1 MIYVKDRE
9 PYIIFKGKPF
19 YPYDGL
25 YIGTSERFFRGGL
38 RCVSRCIKANSHDA
52 AVVVLEDE

>member
-1 MIYVKDRE
+1 MIHVRDGE
-9 PYIIFKGKPF
+9 PYIIFKGKPL

-25 YIGTSERFFRGGL
+25 YIGTSERFFRGG
-38 RCVSRCIKANSHDA
+38 VKGISRCIKASLNDA

>member
-1 MIYVKDRE
+1 MIYVRDGE

-25 YIGTSERFFRGGL
+25 YIGTSDNFSE
-38 RCVSRCIKANSHDA
+38 
-52 AVVVLEDE
+52 EDLDV

>member
-1 MIYVKDRE
+1 MIHVRDGE
-9 PYIIFKGKPF
+9 PYIIFKGKPL

-25 YIGTSERFFRGGL
+25 YIGTSQRFFRGG
-38 RCVSRCIKANSHDA
+38 VKGISRCIKASLNDA

>member
-1 MIYVKDRE
+1 MIYIKDGE
-9 PYIIFKGKPF
+9 PCIIFKGKPL

-25 YIGTSERFFRGGL
+25 YIGTSQRFFRGGV
-38 RCVSRCIKANSHDA
+38 RGISRCIKASLHDA

>member
-38 RCVSRCIKANSHDA
+38 RDISRFIKACSHDA

>member
-9 PYIIFKGKPF
+9 PYIIFKGKPL

-25 YIGTSERFFRGGL
+25 YIGTTDEFFRGGL
-38 RCVSRCIKANSHDA
+38 RGVSRCIKANSHDA

>member
-1 MIYVKDRE
+1 MIYVKDGE
-9 PYIIFKGKPF
+9 PYIIFKNKPL

-25 YIGTSERFFRGGL
+25 HIGTSDRFFQGGL
-38 RCVSRCIKANSHDA
+38 RGASRCIKANLHDA

>member
-9 PYIIFKGKPF
+9 PYFIFKGKMF

-38 RCVSRCIKANSHDA
+38 RGVSRYIKASSHDA

>member
-1 MIYVKDRE
+1 MIYVKDGE
-9 PYIIFKGKPF
+9 PCIIFKGKPL

-25 YIGTSERFFRGGL
+25 YIGTTDEFFRGGL
-38 RCVSRCIKANSHDA
+38 RDVSRCIKANSHDA

>member
-9 PYIIFKGKPF
+9 PYIIFKGKPL

-25 YIGTSERFFRGGL
+25 YIGTTDELFRGGL
-38 RCVSRCIKANSHDA
+38 RGVSRCIKANSHDA

>member
-1 MIYVKDRE
+1 MIHVRDGE

-25 YIGTSERFFRGGL
+25 YIGTSDIFFRGEL
-38 RCVSRCIKANSHDA
+38 RDISRCIKANSHDA

>member
-1 MIYVKDRE
+1 MIHVRDGE
-9 PYIIFKGKPF
+9 PYIIFKSKPL

-25 YIGTSERFFRGGL
+25 YVGDSEAFFGGGIRGI
-38 RCVSRCIKANSHDA
+38 SRCIKSNLHDA

>member
-1 MIYVKDRE
+1 MIYVRDRE
-9 PYIIFKGKPF
+9 LYIIFKGKPL

-38 RCVSRCIKANSHDA
+38 RGISRCIKANSHDA

>member
-1 MIYVKDRE
+1 MIHVRDGE
-9 PYIIFKGKPF
+9 PYIIFKGKPL

-25 YIGTSERFFRGGL
+25 YIGTSERFFRGGV
-38 RCVSRCIKANSHDA
+38 RGISRCIKASLNDA

>member
-1 MIYVKDRE
+1 MIYVRDGE
-9 PYIIFKGKPF
+9 PYIIFKGKPL

-25 YIGTSERFFRGGL
+25 YIGTSDNFFRGGL
-38 RCVSRCIKANSHDA
+38 RGVSRYIKANSHDA